1 MCVTTPR
8 SSGSFG
14 TDLMV
19 VHKFIY
25 FYVDELK
32 GATGLAVNREEYS
45 LLFKE
50 VNVFLNFFPA
60 YTGSMP
66 MRTCFSSQPGRTQLD
81 VHTSEKVM
89 MSCCASDKLCLSPR
103 CLVEFIHSGT

>member
-8 SSGSFG
+8 YSGSFV

-19 VHKFIY
+19 VHRFIY
-25 FYVDELK
+25 FYVNELK
-32 GATGLAVNREEYS
+32 GVTGLAVNREGYS

-81 VHTSEKVM
+81 VHTSEG
-89 MSCCASDKLCLSPR
+89 LPRHLS
-103 CLVEFIHSGT
+103 FHNG